1 MCTCYYLTY
10 KPRCPSPRKLRRSR
24 LGACCW
30 HRSSHRCVECPRP
43 PSADHRHASAARQT
57 VPDASARFQD
67 ASPPCLFGCLDW
79 SAADAQA
86 DLLRR
91 GHTAHACGSCPDE
104 GARPCL
110 LLFRPR
116 HRGAAEADLT
126 IRTSREQADARVQ
139 MEGGEALIRRRPVAL
154 IRR

>member
-1 MCTCYYLTY
+1 MIILPISSVVRPASCVD
-10 KPRCPSPRKLRRSR
+10 RAWS
-24 LGACCW
+24 ACCW
-30 HRSSHRCVECPRP
+30 HRSSHRCAESPRP
-43 PSADHRHASAARQT
+43 PSADHWHASAARQT
-57 VPDASARFQD
+57 VPDASAR
-67 ASPPCLFGCLDW
+67 SPRCIAAVLFGCLDW

-91 GHTAHACGSCPDE
+91 GHTAHACGSCPNK

-139 MEGGEALIRRRPVAL
+139 MEGGEALIRRQLVAL